1 MLKGVACTK
10 KKAKVQSRVIQ
21 IKQMTV
27 YDRLPGEEGIDQVSL
42 KIVKYKSVMTYLI
55 ADWKQ
60 LKNPRVRGQ
69 SLGLL
74 QIQPTGEG
82 VLHQQ
87 GSIGHWLGGTD
98 DCCMYTSEAGF
109 QLKLNRT
116 GTDVK
121 RLIVQ
126 AAGPLR
132 LQMQQKT
139 YFGDFKA

>member
-1 MLKGVACTK
+1 M
-10 KKAKVQSRVIQ
+10 
-21 IKQMTV
+21 
-27 YDRLPGEEGIDQVSL
+27 SL

-60 LKNPRVRGQ
+60 LKNTRVRGQ
-69 SLGLL
+69 LLGLL

-87 GSIGHWLGGTD
+87 GSIGHCLGGTD
-98 DCCMYTSEAGF
+98 DCCMYTSESGF